1 MKEIEKVYAFDVDE
15 TLEVSAGPI
24 KIQSLVELYEEGH
37 CVGICGNWAQLIR
50 SAVGWNT
57 VISFL
62 GPITWIPE
70 GIDIKVKNTEGK
82 EQIISIT
89 KQDIAQSFP
98 LKYMKAH
105 FLSQIKLYTPAKEF
119 IMVGNILG
127 VSGQSDDK
135 TAAELAGWRFIQE
148 IKFAEGER

>member
-1 MKEIEKVYAFDVDE
+1 
-15 TLEVSAGPI
+15 
-24 KIQSLVELYEEGH
+24 
-37 CVGICGNWAQLIR
+37 
-50 SAVGWNT
+50 
-57 VISFL
+57 
-62 GPITWIPE
+62 
-70 GIDIKVKNTEGK
+70 
-82 EQIISIT
+82 
-89 KQDIAQSFP
+89 
-98 LKYMKAH
+98 MKAH